1 VKPTPE
7 QLHSLLVRRQSVL
20 AEEHQRLAH
29 RLEEEI
35 NQKLNLL
42 ALQLSFEPADEE
54 ALGDWKQKYQEWSLA
69 VNELCQSARQIT
81 EDLQPRQLD
90 QAGLTAWLQWHAR
103 THGSDLR
110 VSFTPPGQTIPL
122 PPAIAAELVT
132 LCREL
137 LTQLYPRI
145 GASHVDIQTEQ
156 SDGLFWLRLLG
167 DDNGFGLKSDDERDL
182 DVLSLHERVTR
193 MGGSVQLSTAPG
205 SGTSILLSFQ
215 AASPLVPA
223 PQPGAGSYKLE
234 DSPCPSQGHGSAYP

>member
-1 VKPTPE
+1 M
-7 QLHSLLVRRQSVL
+7 
-20 AEEHQRLAH
+20 
-29 RLEEEI
+29 EEEI

-54 ALGDWKQKYQEWSLA
+54 APGDWKQKYQEWSST
-69 VNELCQSARQIT
+69 VNDLCQSARQIT
-81 EDLQPRQLD
+81 DELQPRQLD

-103 THGSDLR
+103 THGTDLR
-110 VSFTPPGQTIPL
+110 VSFSPPGQIIPL
-122 PPAIAAELVT
+122 PPAIAAELVSV
-132 LCREL
+132 CREL

-145 GASHVDIQTEQ
+145 GASRVDIQTEQ

-167 DDNGFGLKSDDERDL
+167 DDNGFGQKSDLERDL

-215 AASPLVPA
+215 AATPSVPA
-223 PQPGAGSYKLE
+223 PQAGDGSHKLE